1 MKVSTQRKL
10 VPLILFLLLISCD
23 SYFSYSP
30 YEAALDRQF
39 HDTTEKQLALIKSL
53 DTNESKPF
61 KVALLSD
68 THYHFDKLSEAIV
81 HINNKPDIAFAIV
94 TGDITEQGLIKEYIF
109 FHDIMKQLKVPYV
122 TVIGNH
128 DYLSNGETVY
138 TQMFGH
144 FNYTFNFNN
153 VKFVLFD
160 NVRWES
166 EKEPDFTWFAAE
178 LKNEHGWDHVIPAS
192 HIPPFDQQLADHQQ
206 LYTNLMTDHHITTS
220 LHGHAHDFSHGQPY
234 GDGVTYVT
242 ISSPQKRTY
251 AEMTVTPDSITVE
264 KIDF

>member
-1 MKVSTQRKL
+1 M
-10 VPLILFLLLISCD
+10 FLLSLSSCD

-30 YEAALDRQF
+30 YEAALDGRY
-39 HDTTEKQLALIKSL
+39 HNTTAKQLALIKAL
-53 DTNESKPF
+53 DTNESKTF

-68 THYHFDKLSEAIV
+68 THYHFDELSEAIA
-81 HINNKPDIAFAIV
+81 HINNKPDISFAIV

-109 FHDIMKQLKVPYV
+109 FYDLMKTLKVPYV

-138 TQMFGH
+138 SQMFGD

-166 EKEPDFTWFAAE
+166 EKEPDFTWFAAA
-178 LKNEHGWDHVIPAS
+178 LKNEHRWDHVIPAS
-192 HIPPFDQQLADHQQ
+192 HIPPFDKQLAGQEE
-206 LYTNLMTDHHITTS
+206 LYTGLMTDNHITTS
-220 LHGHAHDFSHGQPY
+220 LHGHAHDFSRSQMY

-251 AEMTVTPDSITVE
+251 AELTVTPDSITVE